1 MWIDDTTD
9 EFEFEYADMDL
20 PFSEDEEMELAAEL
34 LEVSNEEE
42 LEYFLGDLAKKA
54 VSATGKFLKSD
65 TAKAIGGALKGVA
78 KQALPAAGAAVGN
91 LMFPGVGGAIGGKL
105 AGFAANALEMEMEGM
120 GPEDLEFE
128 AARRIVRLA
137 GAAGKDAAKVQR
149 GRNAQAAAKTG
160 ITSAARKHAPGLVK
174 PQQSKPGGR
183 RGASSGRWM
192 RKGNTI
198 VVMGV

>member
-1 MWIDDTTD
+1 MWSDDTAE
-9 EFEFEYADMDL
+9 EFEFEYDDMDL
-20 PFSEDEEMELAAEL
+20 PFDEDEEMELAAEL
-34 LEVSNEEE
+34 LEVTNEEE

-78 KQALPAAGAAVGN
+78 KQALPVAGAAVGN
-91 LMFPGVGGAIGGKL
+91 VLLPGVGGAIGGKL

-120 GPEDLEFE
+120 SPEDMEFE

-137 GAAGKDAAKVQR
+137 GAAGQGAAKVQR
-149 GRNAQAAAKTG
+149 GRNAQAAAKAGVTA
-160 ITSAARKHAPGLVK
+160 AARKHTPGLVR
-174 PQQSKPGGR
+174 PQDKRGGR
-183 RGASSGRWM
+183 RRASSGRWM